1 MLFSGIGANA
11 QTNLDVGVGALAG
24 STVMLITIPWFL
36 AIYGGRVDLDSNG
49 QPKYATKKKRLTEGN
64 LWDAGVCTGETG
76 TVVVRNM
83 AYWMAVTSV
92 PYLVIEVGAL
102 IAEAENGGILNQ
114 QNLDDVTLE
123 SEGSPERVYA
133 IAVSYTHLTLPTKA

>member
-1 MLFSGIGANA
+1 M
-11 QTNLDVGVGALAG
+11 
-24 STVMLITIPWFL
+24 
-36 AIYGGRVDLDSNG
+36 GRVDLE
-49 QPKYATKKKRLTEGN
+49 QQWPAQVRHKKKRLTEGN

-83 AYWMAVTSV
+83 AYWMAVTSI

-133 IAVSYTHLTLPTKA
+133 IVGTLMTIGFFLAYLKYQNDRTSSPSVASEASQSRCRTP

>member
-1 MLFSGIGANA
+1 
-11 QTNLDVGVGALAG
+11 
-24 STVMLITIPWFL
+24 MLITIPWFL

-49 QPKYATKKKRLTEGN
+49 QPKYAKKRSASRRATF
-64 LWDAGVCTGETG
+64 WDAGVCTGETG
-76 TVVVRNM
+76 SVVVRNM

-123 SEGSPERVYA
+123 SEG
-133 IAVSYTHLTLPTKA
+133 